1 MACVVIHEGGLV
13 TCAAALIGFKFRD
26 NLEAGL
32 TASQAEPGSAFCEK
46 AGHVS
51 WLISRFPLLMP
62 TCSIGSF

>member
-1 MACVVIHEGGLV
+1 V

-32 TASQAEPGSAFCEK
+32 TASQAEPGSAVCEK

-51 WLISRFPLLMP
+51 WPISRFPLLDADMQHWFVL
-62 TCSIGSF
+62 TSLGRF